1 MSTEITPEKE
11 AKRASFVAGFRELAD
26 FLEANPTLA
35 DGIAESTLSVISHV
49 FRPTAQEFMDRARLL
64 APEPVFEVK
73 DPYIQVSR
81 GFGPITFMV
90 FARAESIATKVVEVE
105 CAEVTKWVY
114 PEGMVIG

>member
-11 AKRASFVAGFRELAD
+11 TKRASLVAGFRELAD
-26 FLEANPTLA
+26 FLEANPVLI
-35 DGIAESTLSVISHV
+35 DGIAGSALNVMSYQYRTTAEV
-49 FRPTAQEFMDRARLL
+49 FMERARALD
-64 APEPVFEVK
+64 PEPTFEVE

-90 FARAESIATKVVEVE
+90 FTRAESIATEVVEVE